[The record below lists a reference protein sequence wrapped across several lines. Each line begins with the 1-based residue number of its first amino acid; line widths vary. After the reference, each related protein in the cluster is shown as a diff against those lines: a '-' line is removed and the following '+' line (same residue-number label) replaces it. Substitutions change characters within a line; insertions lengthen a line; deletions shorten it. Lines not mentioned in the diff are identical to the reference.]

1 MSRPARSWSLMTVSS
16 ASVNCSRNATSFIP
30 LESGLP
36 ASPSVYQDGRGHD
49 PVTVVGSIR
58 SRVAV
63 RTGRVR
69 IVHAPWFFA
78 LPGLRRFH
86 GYELGLLIL
95 VRAPLDEVTEDLVTH
110 E

>member
-1 MSRPARSWSLMTVSS
+1 MSSPARSWSLMTVSS

-36 ASPSVYQDGRGHD
+36 ESPSVYQDGLGHE

-63 RTGRVR
+63 YTGLSSRAASADTVTTTVR
-69 IVHAPWFFA
+69 P
-78 LPGLRRFH
+78 
-86 GYELGLLIL
+86 
-95 VRAPLDEVTEDLVTH
+95 
-110 E
+110 